1 MESDN
6 DHCTRKIPSG
16 GTTFRS
22 VNMKKI
28 LSVWL
33 PKQTRE
39 LKMADDNN
47 DHATWA
53 LLFS

>member
-1 MESDN
+1 MEADN

-16 GTTFRS
+16 GTTF
-22 VNMKKI
+22 

-47 DHATWA
+47 DHAMWA